1 MVIGAVL
8 TMAFFF
14 GYTAVRTS
22 DQNVAFSCIIAFC
35 VNIYY
40 SCLYAYTPE
49 VLPTAHRATGNGIG
63 VAFNRI
69 MGTLSAVIATVTD
82 TRTIVPIYIT
92 AALYAAMAV
101 IAILFPFEPYGHRS
115 S

>member
-1 MVIGAVL
+1 
-8 TMAFFF
+8 
-14 GYTAVRTS
+14 
-22 DQNVAFSCIIAFC
+22 
-35 VNIYY
+35 
-40 SCLYAYTPE
+40 
-49 VLPTAHRATGNGIG
+49 
-63 VAFNRI
+63 